1 MISES
6 VISAAV
12 RAQQSEAG
20 KVGNC
25 GRIWH
30 VAFFFDGVGRNI
42 DRDATDCRLSNI
54 ARLFRAYPDEQKNT
68 GDTCY
73 NKFYF
78 SGMGTAYHDDSV
90 DNIHALMDIGL
101 DNFLED
107 MKSLP
112 EDTISDA
119 GESVIKG
126 EKKWTDVLG
135 NLLED
140 LNNPVEWVKGIGKMA
155 AKSVGKAG
163 IESTPWLRDSEAMS
177 AYFMTGEPVRLEAA
191 KRLFKKFYTENMKGD
206 VPIKKISVSLYGFDL
221 GATLAR
227 KFLDNFLKEVCL
239 KNKEKKHQYKNALV
253 DIAFIGL
260 FDCSRHSPTSSNN
273 GLDYFFMWL
282 GLPGK
287 MIGSVLGEKAIDQ
300 DSPLPDV
307 VNNALHLVAAHE
319 RRPWRGLY
327 LLGKKTDTAN
337 KKYREELLPGCS
349 EDIGGGLKPDEQK
362 PSAELC
368 RVALYNMYHAACQA
382 GVPFPDFDTLDQYD
396 TKVASYFIMN
406 DAVQGGSVNYWV
418 SRYQREE
425 VKDKVFSEAMQEK
438 YLDNYFLWL
447 GEQYY
452 MYQYERERL
461 DKELTSAHRGKI
473 SDYGPLAGTGIN
485 PNTNAD
491 DIKSQI
497 SELDSLWGWLNDVKS
512 VAIGLRNDFIVN
524 PRKNDSRIKLKPQV
538 YNAAVNRAVKFLEFS
553 RAVYNDKN
561 LPSSSSLTA
570 NTLYSFFVHDIQKV
584 DHTPSISEDFFLRR
598 SSEIPD
604 ADEPPGNK
612 DDGKKHTRRDD

>member
-12 RAQQSEAG
+12 RAQQSEDG

-221 GATLAR
+221 ELHWHVNFWIIFLR
-227 KFLDNFLKEVCL
+227 KF
-239 KNKEKKHQYKNALV
+239 A
-253 DIAFIGL
+253 
-260 FDCSRHSPTSSNN
+260 
-273 GLDYFFMWL
+273 
-282 GLPGK
+282 
-287 MIGSVLGEKAIDQ
+287 
-300 DSPLPDV
+300 
-307 VNNALHLVAAHE
+307 
-319 RRPWRGLY
+319 
-327 LLGKKTDTAN
+327 
-337 KKYREELLPGCS
+337 
-349 EDIGGGLKPDEQK
+349 
-362 PSAELC
+362 
-368 RVALYNMYHAACQA
+368 
-382 GVPFPDFDTLDQYD
+382 
-396 TKVASYFIMN
+396 
-406 DAVQGGSVNYWV
+406 
-418 SRYQREE
+418 
-425 VKDKVFSEAMQEK
+425 
-438 YLDNYFLWL
+438 
-447 GEQYY
+447 
-452 MYQYERERL
+452 
-461 DKELTSAHRGKI
+461 
-473 SDYGPLAGTGIN
+473 
-485 PNTNAD
+485 
-491 DIKSQI
+491 
-497 SELDSLWGWLNDVKS
+497 
-512 VAIGLRNDFIVN
+512 
-524 PRKNDSRIKLKPQV
+524 
-538 YNAAVNRAVKFLEFS
+538 
-553 RAVYNDKN
+553 
-561 LPSSSSLTA
+561 
-570 NTLYSFFVHDIQKV
+570 
-584 DHTPSISEDFFLRR
+584 
-598 SSEIPD
+598 
-604 ADEPPGNK
+604 
-612 DDGKKHTRRDD
+612 